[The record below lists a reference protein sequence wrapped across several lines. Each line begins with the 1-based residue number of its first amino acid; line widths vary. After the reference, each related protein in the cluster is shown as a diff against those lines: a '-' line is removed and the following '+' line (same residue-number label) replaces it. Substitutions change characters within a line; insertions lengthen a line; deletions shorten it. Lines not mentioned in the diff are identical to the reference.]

1 MWSFEHTL
9 ECPATPEEVWRVYT
23 DIDDWPQW
31 NGGVE
36 LLELAGP
43 FEAGTSGMVTPRG
56 QEPLPF
62 VLISA
67 DPGRGYVSET
77 AIADTVVLRTSNTLE
92 PLPGGGTRIVAQLA
106 MHGPAAEYF
115 GTSFGPAF
123 AAGVPGTLQALA
135 KSAQGVT
142 LTSSSGED

>member
-1 MWSFEHTL
+1 MWSFEHAL

-43 FEAGTSGMVTPRG
+43 FEAGTSGMLTPRG

-92 PLPGGGTRIVAQLA
+92 PLPGGGTRIVALLA
-106 MHGPAAEYF
+106 MHGRPR
-115 GTSFGPAF
+115 TISGPASDRRSRP
-123 AAGVPGTLQALA
+123 ACRGHCRHWRNRRKV
-135 KSAQGVT
+135 
-142 LTSSSGED
+142 